1 MRHID
6 FYRNLVLDGNTGS
19 GGTGGGGGIT
29 PTGTKTITT
38 NGKHDVTNFATAD
51 VQVPIPEAPTGK
63 TQISITENGVST
75 HDVTDFAQAEVSV
88 AVPIPAEPSGEK
100 VIEITS
106 NGTSTEDVK
115 SFATAKINVNVPS
128 TGITPQGT
136 KEVSVVT
143 NGEKVI
149 EITSN
154 GTSTEDVKSFAT
166 AKINVN
172 VPSTGITPQGTKEV
186 SVVTNGEKTEDV
198 REFESVHIVTNV
210 PEPSGTKEIT
220 TNGTH
225 DVKAFANVDVNV
237 PTGGGSDEYKAK
249 YDKLKKMLEED
260 SSYISESRQIV
271 LDNDDILKL
280 RDSACAGCV
289 ALKEVN
295 LANAAET
302 GLSCFVDCTNLKSV
316 SLPKIKRVEASTFS
330 GCTKLV
336 SVNLPSVDSIFQ
348 NAFRNTAVT
357 KLILPACKKLSTDV
371 FGTTKLEV
379 LDMLG
384 GTGGRFTGNEYG
396 ATYITTLVLRAT
408 DGVTPHSGKVISNLQ
423 NIYVPD
429 ALVEQYKQA
438 TNWTQYGEKIKP
450 LSTYVEV

>member
-6 FYRNLVLDGNTGS
+6 MYLDVVQKKKNAGG
-19 GGTGGGGGIT
+19 GGTGGIT
-29 PTGTKTITT
+29 PSGTKVIKT
-38 NGKHDVTNFATAD
+38 NGKHDVTAFATAD

-88 AVPIPAEPSGEK
+88 AVPIPAEPAGEK
-100 VIEITS
+100 VIDIVA
-106 NGTSTEDVK
+106 NGNTKHDVK
-115 SFATAKINVNVPS
+115 AFATADVRVNVPS
-128 TGITPQGT
+128 TGIVPEGV
-136 KEVSVVT
+136 KEVSVV
-143 NGEKVI
+143 
-149 EITSN
+149 
-154 GTSTEDVKSFAT
+154 A
-166 AKINVN
+166 
-172 VPSTGITPQGTKEV
+172 
-186 SVVTNGEKTEDV
+186 NGEKTEDV
-198 REFESVHIVTNV
+198 REFESVHIVTSV

-220 TNGTH
+220 ANGTH
-225 DVKAFANVDVNV
+225 DVKAFASVNVNV

-302 GLSCFVDCTNLKSV
+302 GLSCFMDCTNLKSV

-357 KLILPACKKLSTDV
+357 KLILPACKKLSADV

-450 LSTYVEV
+450 LSTYEEV

>member
-1 MRHID
+1 MRHVD
-6 FYRNLVLDGNTGS
+6 MYLDVVQKKK
-19 GGTGGGGGIT
+19 GTGGSGTGGIT

-51 VQVPIPEAPTGK
+51 VQVPIPQAPSGK
-63 TQISITENGVST
+63 KVIEVTKNGVST
-75 HDVTDFAQAEVSV
+75 HDVAAFAQAEVSV

-100 VIEITS
+100 VIEITA

-136 KEVSVVT
+136 KEVSVV
-143 NGEKVI
+143 
-149 EITSN
+149 
-154 GTSTEDVKSFAT
+154 A
-166 AKINVN
+166 
-172 VPSTGITPQGTKEV
+172 
-186 SVVTNGEKTEDV
+186 NGEKTEDV
-198 REFESVHIVTNV
+198 REFESVHIVTSV

-220 TNGTH
+220 ANGTH
-225 DVKAFANVDVNV
+225 DVKAFASVNVNV

-438 TNWTQYGEKIKP
+438 TNWTQYGEKIKQ